1 MPKKDPFEDG
11 HPQHHHYDL
20 PHPLG
25 IYGPQA
31 AKKGKPPEPGSTEP
45 GSTEPEVV
53 KTKPIVLQVS
63 KFPDHDH
70 EDKDYGRDDHFAL
83 QAHLADCHKEH
94 KTLKRRATLDWHDLS
109 DLHARFHGE
118 TVLAA
123 PVGSAEDLIAALGA
137 QRDGADLEEE
147 TDPVFPGPGEG
158 VLIVSSG
165 TGDGFG
171 IHGTQHGHFESG
183 KHQPSYADF
192 AAAGQHYQPEIPLKA
207 MHDSQWY
214 SDYAQAKMD
223 ALIPPPQTWGPGPV
237 IPGSYVSAEQYSPP
251 VLDTSGWAIAAPAGA
266 GPGSVPPG
274 PAPQALLFAEV
285 SASSLEG
292 LEVAAV
298 LDAAASLGKPPA
310 RLKVWGTSTV
320 HQTPPAYIEAVH
332 SVRVKEAI
340 EAGHALY
347 GEVPVGWFP
356 PKPVTGYQLGTH
368 KPAAPKLAVTV
379 KDSTFFRGAVV
390 ALAAELGVPDP
401 GNLPTAS
408 LLGACRACA
417 EELNHSLSSLLANAP
432 GPQPGT
438 GPDPEGGT
446 SSVPDLLAYSSS
458 GPPQFATGG
467 PVPPPA
473 PAPAPEHP
481 SGEQT
486 WSYAMAE
493 LKNAGPM
500 DHDEASDLLKKA
512 AVSGSSVFT
521 APDGSWWV
529 AAVYNV
535 KTASYLLSWTTVPQ
549 KYAAQFKADPSV
561 LTHRMPVSAAHGL
574 TWHQA
579 RDTLIAAGVGLTGS
593 QASQHLTLAA
603 QGKTVELGV
612 VRISYAPATGHYGL
626 TWFDL
631 PPVDGNAPG
640 PPEMAA
646 PPEPTQVTLHFD
658 PHALV
663 YTHAFPHPGQVLDRP
678 QAFFALCEHG
688 GGTVFTADEAE
699 QLLDK
704 AKEVNTRPGSAGK
717 AVVTGVVAIS
727 YLPATG
733 QYGLSW
739 HPGAKQA
746 L

>member
-31 AKKGKPPEPGSTEP
+31 AKKGKPPEP
-45 GSTEPEVV
+45 EVV

-63 KFPDHDH
+63 KFPGHDH

-94 KTLKRRATLDWHDLS
+94 KTLKRRATLGWHDLT

-118 TVLAA
+118 TVLTAS
-123 PVGSAEDLIAALGA
+123 VGSAEDLIAALGA

-147 TDPVFPGPGEG
+147 ADPVFPGPGEAAPEH
-158 VLIVSSG
+158 
-165 TGDGFG
+165 FG

-183 KHQPSYADF
+183 PSYADF
-192 AAAGQHYQPEIPLKA
+192 AAAGQHYQPEVPLTALHEPGKN
-207 MHDSQWY
+207 QWY
-214 SDYAQAKMD
+214 SGYGKQAAQAKMD
-223 ALIPPPQTWGPGPV
+223 ALIPPPGTWGGGPV
-237 IPGSYVSAEQYSPP
+237 IPGSYVSGEQYSPP

-266 GPGSVPPG
+266 GPG
-274 PAPQALLFAEV
+274 PAPQALLFTDV
-285 SASSLEG
+285 SAMSLEG
-292 LEVAAV
+292 LEEAAV

-310 RLKVWGTSTV
+310 QLKVWGTSTV
-320 HQTPPAYIEAVH
+320 HQTPPTCIEAVH
-332 SVRVKEAI
+332 TGRVKEAI

-356 PKPVTGYQLGTH
+356 PKPYDFAAHVQTALGKH

-379 KDSTFFRGAVV
+379 KDSTFFRNAVV

-401 GNLPTAS
+401 ASLPTAS
-408 LLGACRACA
+408 LLGACRAYA
-417 EELNHSLSSLLANAP
+417 EELNHSLNALLANAP
-432 GPQPGT
+432 GPQLAT
-438 GPDPEGGT
+438 GPDPEGDT

-467 PVPPPA
+467 PVLPPA
-473 PAPAPEHP
+473 QPPEPQHP

-486 WSYAMAE
+486 WGYAMAE
-493 LKNAGPM
+493 LQNAGPL
-500 DHDEASDLLKKA
+500 DYDEASALLQQ
-512 AVSGSSVFT
+512 AVLTGSATFT

-529 AAVYNV
+529 TAVFTKASAAW
-535 KTASYLLSWTTVPQ
+535 LLSWTTVP
-549 KYAAQFKADPSV
+549 KTYIAHLAADPSV
-561 LTHRMPVSAAHGL
+561 LTDRMPVSADRDL

-579 RDTLIAAGVGLTGS
+579 RDTLIAAGVGLTGK
-593 QASQHLTLAA
+593 QASQHLTLAG

-612 VRISYAPATGHYGL
+612 VRISYVPATGHYDL

-646 PPEPTQVTLHFD
+646 PKASAPKPVPPEPAQVTLHFD

-663 YTHAFPHPGQVLDRP
+663 YTHAFPHPGQALDRP

-704 AKEVNTRPGSAGK
+704 AKEVNTKPGSAGR